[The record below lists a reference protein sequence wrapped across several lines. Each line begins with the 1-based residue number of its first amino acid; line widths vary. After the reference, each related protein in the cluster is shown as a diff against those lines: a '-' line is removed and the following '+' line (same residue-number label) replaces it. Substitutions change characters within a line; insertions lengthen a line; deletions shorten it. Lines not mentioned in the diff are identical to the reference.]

1 MLCCV
6 VYWVVYCVVLCI
18 MLFVVLCVVCCV
30 VLCVVLCCVVLHG
43 VVLCCVMLCGV
54 VCCVVLCGFDCLLT
68 ASGPRGMF
76 SHLSMKLGCIS
87 VIELL
92 QFTIVPSL
100 WASLGQALF

>member
-1 MLCCV
+1 MV
-6 VYWVVYCVVLCI
+6 
-18 MLFVVLCVVCCV
+18 
-30 VLCVVLCCVVLHG
+30 
-43 VVLCCVMLCGV
+43 LCGV

-100 WASLGQALF
+100 WASLGQALFQKACHQDAIKRRKTHNYVGTEIFYGDISGGSKLIKQTLLMLYSF